1 MYDKNIYIKRREQL
15 KKKVKSGLLLVLGNV
30 DSPMNYTDNIYP
42 FRQDSSFLYYF
53 GIEHPGFAA
62 IIDIDENK
70 EMIFGDDLSVDDI
83 VWTGPQKTTAQL
95 AKSVGINNTAPT
107 NKLDTIIK
115 AAISSDRRIHFLP
128 QYRAE
133 NKITLSQ
140 LLGISPQI
148 VNSYSSHSLITAVI
162 SQRSI
167 KSKEEVDDIEKAVNV
182 SYNMYTLAMRVAKP
196 GMYEREVAGLVEGIV
211 LAAGGRLSFPT
222 ILSIHGETLHN
233 HYHTNKMKSDDIFV
247 MDSGAEVSNCYA
259 SDITRTIP
267 VSGKFTS
274 MQKDIYQIV
283 LNTQTSSI
291 KAIKPGVS
299 YKKIHLKAAK
309 TITQGLKDL
318 GLMKGNVNDAVANGA
333 HAMFFPHGLG
343 HMMGLDVHDMEN
355 LGETLVGYE
364 KNAKRSSQFGLAYLR
379 LARELKPGFV
389 LTVEPGIYFI
399 PQLID
404 KWQNEKINSRFI
416 NFKKVNEY
424 RKFGGIRIEDNILVT
439 RNSHKVLGKPIPKT
453 IKEVEEHCNM

>member
-1 MYDKNIYIKRREQL
+1 MYDQKTYIKRREQL
-15 KKKVKSGLLLVLGNV
+15 KEKVKSGFLFFLGNV
-30 DSPMNYTDNIYP
+30 DSPMNYSDNIFP
-42 FRQDSSFLYYF
+42 FRQDSTFLYYF
-53 GIEHPGFAA
+53 GLDHPGFAA

-70 EMIFGDDLSVDDI
+70 EMIFGKDFSVDDI
-83 VWTGPQKTTAQL
+83 VWTGPQKATAQL
-95 AKSVGINNTAPT
+95 AKSIGINNTAPLS
-107 NKLDTIIK
+107 KLDEIIK
-115 AAISSDRRIHFLP
+115 AAISSDRKVHFLA

-133 NKITLSQ
+133 NKIKFSE
-140 LLGISPQI
+140 LLGINPSLI
-148 VNSYSSHSLITAVI
+148 NTYSSHELTTAVI

-167 KSKEEVDDIEKAVNV
+167 KSKEEVEDIEKAVNV
-182 SYNMYTLAMRVAKP
+182 SYDMYTLAMRVAKP
-196 GMYEREVAGLVEGIV
+196 GMYEREIAGLVEGIV
-211 LAAGGRLSFPT
+211 LSAGGRLSFPT
-222 ILSIHGETLHN
+222 ILSVHGETLHN
-233 HYHTNKMKSDDIFV
+233 HYHTNKMKKGDIFV

-267 VSGKFTS
+267 VSGSFSS

-283 LNTQTSSI
+283 LKAQVSSI

-309 TITQGLKDL
+309 IITQGLKDL

-343 HMMGLDVHDMEN
+343 HMIGLDVHDMEN
-355 LGETLVGYE
+355 LGENLVGYE
-364 KNAKRSSQFGLAYLR
+364 KNAVRSNQFGLAYLR

-404 KWQNEKINSRFI
+404 KWRDEKINSRFI
-416 NFKKVNEY
+416 NFNKVNKY
-424 RKFGGIRIEDNILVT
+424 RKFGGIRIEDDVLVT
-439 RNSHKVLGKPIPKT
+439 KSSHKILGKPIPKT
-453 IKEVEEHCNM
+453 VKEVEEHCSL

>member
-1 MYDKNIYIKRREQL
+1 MYDQKTYIKRREQL
-15 KKKVKSGLLLVLGNV
+15 KKKVKSGFLFFLGNV
-30 DSPMNYTDNIYP
+30 DSPMNYADNIFP
-42 FRQDSSFLYYF
+42 FRQDSTFLYYF
-53 GIEHPGFAA
+53 GLNHPGFAA

-70 EMIFGDDLSVDDI
+70 EMIFGKDFSVDDI
-83 VWTGPQKTTAQL
+83 VWTGPQKATAQL
-95 AKSVGINNTAPT
+95 AKSIGINNTAPLS
-107 NKLDTIIK
+107 KLDEIIK
-115 AAISSDRRIHFLP
+115 AAISSDRKVHFLP

-133 NKITLSQ
+133 NKIKFSE
-140 LLGISPQI
+140 LLGINPSLI
-148 VNSYSSHSLITAVI
+148 NNYSSHELTTAVI

-167 KSKEEVDDIEKAVNV
+167 KSKEEVEDIEKAVNV
-182 SYNMYTLAMRVAKP
+182 SYDMYTLAMRVAKP
-196 GMYEREVAGLVEGIV
+196 GMYEREIAGLVEGIV
-211 LAAGGRLSFPT
+211 LSAGGRLSFPT
-222 ILSIHGETLHN
+222 ILSVHGETLHN
-233 HYHTNKMKSDDIFV
+233 HYHTNKMKKGDIFV

-267 VSGKFTS
+267 VSGSFSS

-283 LNTQTSSI
+283 LKAQVSSI

-309 TITQGLKDL
+309 IITQGLKDL

-343 HMMGLDVHDMEN
+343 HMIGLDVHDMEN
-355 LGETLVGYE
+355 LGENLVGYE
-364 KNAKRSSQFGLAYLR
+364 KNAVRSNQFGLAYLR

-404 KWQNEKINSRFI
+404 KWRDEKINSRFI
-416 NFKKVNEY
+416 NFNKVNKY
-424 RKFGGIRIEDNILVT
+424 RKFGGIRIEDDVLVT
-439 RNSHKVLGKPIPKT
+439 KSSHKILGKPIPKT
-453 IKEVEEHCNM
+453 VKEVEEHCSL

>member
-95 AKSVGINNTAPT
+95 AKSGGINNTAPT

-247 MDSGAEVSNCYA
+247 MDSGAEVSNSYA

-424 RKFGGIRIEDNILVT
+424 RKFGGIRIKNNILVK

-453 IKEVEEHCNM
+453 IKEVEEHCSL

>member
-15 KKKVKSGLLLVLGNV
+15 KKKVKSGLLLFLGNV

-107 NKLDTIIK
+107 SKLDTIIK

-162 SQRSI
+162 GQRSI

-182 SYNMYTLAMRVAKP
+182 SYDMYTLAMRIAKP
-196 GMYEREVAGLVEGIV
+196 GMYEREISGLVEGIV

>member
-1 MYDKNIYIKRREQL
+1 MYDQKTYIKRREQL
-15 KKKVKSGLLLVLGNV
+15 KEKVKSGFLFFLGNV
-30 DSPMNYTDNIYP
+30 DSPMNYADNIFP
-42 FRQDSSFLYYF
+42 FRQDSTFLYYF
-53 GIEHPGFAA
+53 GLDHPGFAA

-70 EMIFGDDLSVDDI
+70 EMIFGKDFSVDDI

-95 AKSVGINNTAPT
+95 AKSIGINNTAPLS
-107 NKLDTIIK
+107 KLDEIIK
-115 AAISSDRRIHFLP
+115 AAISSDRKVHFLA

-133 NKITLSQ
+133 NKIKFSE
-140 LLGISPQI
+140 LLGINPSLI
-148 VNSYSSHSLITAVI
+148 NNYSSHELTTAVI

-167 KSKEEVDDIEKAVNV
+167 KSKEEVEDIEKAVNV
-182 SYNMYTLAMRVAKP
+182 SYDMYTLAMRVAKP
-196 GMYEREVAGLVEGIV
+196 GMYEREIAGLVEGIV
-211 LAAGGRLSFPT
+211 LSAGGRLSFPT

-233 HYHTNKMKSDDIFV
+233 HYHTNKMKKGDIFV

-267 VSGKFTS
+267 VSGSFSS

-283 LNTQTSSI
+283 LKAQVSSI

-309 TITQGLKDL
+309 IITQGLKDL

-343 HMMGLDVHDMEN
+343 HMIGLDVHDMEN
-355 LGETLVGYE
+355 LGENLVGYE
-364 KNAKRSSQFGLAYLR
+364 KNVVRSNQFGLAYLR

-404 KWQNEKINSRFI
+404 KWRNEKINSRFI
-416 NFKKVNEY
+416 NFNKVNKY
-424 RKFGGIRIEDNILVT
+424 RKFGGIRIEDDVLVT
-439 RNSHKVLGKPIPKT
+439 KSSHKILGKPIPKT
-453 IKEVEEHCNM
+453 VKEVEEHCSL

>member
-107 NKLDTIIK
+107 SKLDTIIK

-247 MDSGAEVSNCYA
+247 MDSGAEVSNSYA

>member
-107 NKLDTIIK
+107 SKLDPIIK

-182 SYNMYTLAMRVAKP
+182 SYDMYTLAMRIAKP
-196 GMYEREVAGLVEGIV
+196 GMYEREISGLVEGIV

>member
-1 MYDKNIYIKRREQL
+1 MYDQKTYIKRREQL
-15 KKKVKSGLLLVLGNV
+15 KEKVKSGFLFFLGNV
-30 DSPMNYTDNIYP
+30 DSPMNYSDNIFP
-42 FRQDSSFLYYF
+42 FRQDSTFLYYF
-53 GIEHPGFAA
+53 GLDHPGFAA

-70 EMIFGDDLSVDDI
+70 EMIFGKDFSVDDI

-95 AKSVGINNTAPT
+95 AKSIGINNTAPLS
-107 NKLDTIIK
+107 KLDEIIK
-115 AAISSDRRIHFLP
+115 AAISSDRKVHFLA

-133 NKITLSQ
+133 NKIKFSE
-140 LLGISPQI
+140 LLGINPSLI
-148 VNSYSSHSLITAVI
+148 NNYSSHELTTAVI

-167 KSKEEVDDIEKAVNV
+167 KSKEEVEDIEKAVNV
-182 SYNMYTLAMRVAKP
+182 SYDMYTLAMRVAKP
-196 GMYEREVAGLVEGIV
+196 GMYEREIAGLVEGIV
-211 LAAGGRLSFPT
+211 LSAGGRLSFPT
-222 ILSIHGETLHN
+222 ILSVHGETLHN
-233 HYHTNKMKSDDIFV
+233 HYHTNKMKKGDIFV

-267 VSGKFTS
+267 VSGSFSS

-283 LNTQTSSI
+283 LKAQVSSI

-309 TITQGLKDL
+309 IITQGLKDL

-343 HMMGLDVHDMEN
+343 HMIGLDVHDMEN
-355 LGETLVGYE
+355 LGENLVGYE
-364 KNAKRSSQFGLAYLR
+364 KNAVRSNQFGLAYLR

-404 KWQNEKINSRFI
+404 KWRDEKINSRFI
-416 NFKKVNEY
+416 NFNKVNKY
-424 RKFGGIRIEDNILVT
+424 RKFGGIRIEDDVLVT
-439 RNSHKVLGKPIPKT
+439 KSSHKILGKPIPKT
-453 IKEVEEHCNM
+453 VKEVEEHCSL